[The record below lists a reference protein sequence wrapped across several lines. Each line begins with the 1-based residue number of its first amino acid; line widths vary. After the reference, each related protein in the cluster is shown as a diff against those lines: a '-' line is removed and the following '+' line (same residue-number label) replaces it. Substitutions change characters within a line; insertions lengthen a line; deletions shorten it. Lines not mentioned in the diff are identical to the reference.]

1 MIPSIDLGELSGQL
15 TLDGEVT
22 GELANPQYAWTLSVQ
37 ELNSRK
43 LTIGDLRASGSGDLD
58 ALKIS
63 NLQISGEMGSVD
75 GEATIRFD
83 GNQIETQLQTE
94 RFQVGDLLALLDV
107 PRVIDGP
114 FTGET
119 SATGELSPLAL
130 NIGLD
135 GYFEKLGINDGYSLE
150 IVELTNLATNISA
163 TVIGKTIDIRKARL
177 SQPNLDI
184 EAFGE
189 IFLKSPVELDLTSNI
204 KRINLLPLSPIVGL
218 SFDGNGQAALSVD
231 GPADDITVS
240 GSAHLKDFALEGLKF
255 GTFRSAVLS
264 KKPNRTPNLTLL
276 RGEGIARGKVIVDI
290 MQPAIDANLNFEEIQ
305 INPLLND
312 LKLAPELLPYVKG
325 RATGNVTLNGPIAEL
340 GLTVSASGEDV
351 SFDPLFLPQ
360 RILKRLS
367 HMTHSPMIFGILA
380 GSRRRMSS
388 MSKFHRLGTSQL
400 ISNSKIT
407 HSPALSSITQKSSWT
422 NRP

>member
-1 MIPSIDLGELSGQL
+1 M
-15 TLDGEVT
+15 
-22 GELANPQYAWTLSVQ
+22 NPQYAWTLSVQ

-43 LTIGDLRASGSGDLD
+43 LTIGDPRASGSGDLD

-119 SATGELSPLAL
+119 SATGELGPLAL

-189 IFLKSPVELDLTSNI
+189 IFLKSQ
-204 KRINLLPLSPIVGL
+204 LS
-218 SFDGNGQAALSVD
+218 
-231 GPADDITVS
+231 
-240 GSAHLKDFALEGLKF
+240 
-255 GTFRSAVLS
+255 
-264 KKPNRTPNLTLL
+264 LTL
-276 RGEGIARGKVIVDI
+276 
-290 MQPAIDANLNFEEIQ
+290 PAIS
-305 INPLLND
+305 
-312 LKLAPELLPYVKG
+312 
-325 RATGNVTLNGPIAEL
+325 NG
-340 GLTVSASGEDV
+340 
-351 SFDPLFLPQ
+351 
-360 RILKRLS
+360 
-367 HMTHSPMIFGILA
+367 
-380 GSRRRMSS
+380 
-388 MSKFHRLGTSQL
+388 
-400 ISNSKIT
+400 
-407 HSPALSSITQKSSWT
+407 
-422 NRP
+422 